1 MPHSLMLIL
10 PATALCAT
18 VFAAMLYCRHRTRL
32 EQLDSQLLHIT
43 INQELKELLGNIQQ
57 HRGMVSGYLNGDV
70 SFKYKISALQAEINR
85 QTAQIARHLQS
96 SAFNHAGFEAIQ
108 NLWQQLYP
116 SVLAGSRGQSFDS
129 HCLLI
134 GTVLNLIRDIA
145 EHSQLHRD
153 SGCPFSF
160 VEIVWHLL
168 PDTAEAIG
176 QTRAIG
182 TGIAAAG
189 RSLSTER
196 IKLGFL
202 VMRIRKTLTRLE
214 LGLSRTFSVMDGN
227 ELQHT
232 HGEVQGHIN
241 RLVTDIE
248 QQLLATE
255 RPTVSPTSFFE
266 HATLTLNSVFA
277 LYDHGVTIARRDVQV
292 QLANTRRSSNRSLAT
307 ALSSLVLATVAITHL
322 SL

>member
-1 MPHSLMLIL
+1 MPHSLMLFL
-10 PATALCAT
+10 LVAALFGMVLAG
-18 VFAAMLYCRHRTRL
+18 MLHCRHRCQIG
-32 EQLDSQLLHIT
+32 QLNSQLLHIT

-70 SFKYKISALQAEINR
+70 SFKYKISVLQAEINR
-85 QTAQIARHLQS
+85 QAEQIARHLQS

-116 SVLAGSRGQSFDS
+116 TVLTGSREQSFDN
-129 HCLLI
+129 HCVLI

-202 VMRIRKTLTRLE
+202 VMRIRDTVTRLE
-214 LGLSRTFSVMDGN
+214 QGLSRTFPVMDRN

-255 RPTVSPTSFFE
+255 RPTVNPAGFFE

-292 QLANTRRSSNRSLAT
+292 QLANTRRSSNQTLIT
-307 ALSSLVLATVAITHL
+307 ALSSLVLAAAAITHL
-322 SL
+322 SP